1 MSDLLQ
7 IFIRPRKVFVRV
19 RKEKTWFA
27 PLAGT
32 IFFALLTT
40 LLAIQIAGI
49 EIMVLQKYQH
59 DRKLAEKIGGAQGI
73 DHAVD
78 TSNERV
84 TKSLTLG
91 RTVGVTLGGILAV
104 TAAFTIAVWILDNK
118 PNFFIMLGTVSFTA
132 FPFAVLSFL
141 TSWILLGTSV
151 DPSSLDLNAMPGLN
165 FSRMLDR
172 NSTNPAIFAMAGGM
186 DIFTLGEM
194 LLMSVGLTKVT
205 PLHFLQA
212 FSICAVIWGLAV
224 MWNAALAVYL

>member
-1 MSDLLQ
+1 VFVLLQ
-7 IFIRPRKVFVRV
+7 IFVRPRKVFARI
-19 RKEKTWFA
+19 RKEKLWFA

-32 IFFALLTT
+32 IFFAVLTT

-59 DRKLAEKIGGAQGI
+59 DRKLAEKIGGSRGI
-73 DHAVD
+73 DRAVD

-91 RTVGVTLGGILAV
+91 RTAGLTLGGILLV
-104 TAAFTIAVWILDNK
+104 TAAFSVAVWMLDNK
-118 PNFFIMLGTVSFTA
+118 PNYFVILGTVSFTA
-132 FPFAVLSFL
+132 FPFAVFSFL
-141 TSWILLGTSV
+141 ASWILLSTSV

-165 FSRMLDR
+165 FSRLLDR

-186 DIFTLGEM
+186 DVFTLGEM

-212 FSICAVIWGLAV
+212 FSICGVIWGLAV